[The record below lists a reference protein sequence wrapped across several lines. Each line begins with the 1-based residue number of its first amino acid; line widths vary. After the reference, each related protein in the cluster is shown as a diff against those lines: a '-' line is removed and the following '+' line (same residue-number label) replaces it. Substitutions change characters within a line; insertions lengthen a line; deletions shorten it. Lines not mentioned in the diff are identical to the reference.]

1 VAVSDFDDPD
11 WPFSEEVI
19 LVTSADAFTIR
30 KWFYSDVAPDAIR
43 GISEKEKGDYEDIG
57 VPASRMVMCWWD

>member
-1 VAVSDFDDPD
+1 MPLMTWATHVLQ
-11 WPFSEEVI
+11 W
-19 LVTSADAFTIR
+19 LVHVFTIR

>member
-1 VAVSDFDDPD
+1 MGKSVGAETD
-11 WPFSEEVI
+11 
-19 LVTSADAFTIR
+19 
-30 KWFYSDVAPDAIR
+30 IR